1 MTAFRWCLVLGLAV
15 AAVIGMGLVH
25 RLAPSLIGGALQ
37 ATVPAVDPESLR
49 ASVGRLAS
57 PAGPRSITVEMP
69 VVAGASAWP
78 ELSAEARFSAGP
90 ASCLRRNWSQ
100 GSLRHTERVSL
111 PVQALGG
118 NRFVVQY
125 HDQVFAPGDIY
136 GNGVCRWFVDG
147 IRLVAHAVPDV
158 ATGQRR
164 QAHIHMGRESVHLL
178 EPQVFACAGDERD
191 SLVLQCVRRG
201 TAATES
207 LDGRPEVSLRVAKPV
222 P

>member
-1 MTAFRWCLVLGLAV
+1 MTAFRWCLVLGFAV
-15 AAVIGMGLVH
+15 AAAIGLGLVH

-49 ASVGRLAS
+49 ASVVRLPS

-90 ASCLRRNWSQ
+90 ASCLRRNWSR
-100 GSLRHTERVSL
+100 GSLRHIERVSL
-111 PVQALGG
+111 PVQALGR

-125 HDQVFAPGDIY
+125 HDHVLAPGDLY
-136 GNGVCRWFVDG
+136 GHGVCRWFFDG
-147 IRLVAHAVPDV
+147 IRLVARAVPDV

-164 QAHIHMGRESVHLL
+164 LAHIHIGLESVHLL
-178 EPQVFACAGDERD
+178 EPQVFACAVDERY

-207 LDGRPEVSLRVAKPV
+207 LDGQPEVSLSVAKPV
-222 P
+222 H